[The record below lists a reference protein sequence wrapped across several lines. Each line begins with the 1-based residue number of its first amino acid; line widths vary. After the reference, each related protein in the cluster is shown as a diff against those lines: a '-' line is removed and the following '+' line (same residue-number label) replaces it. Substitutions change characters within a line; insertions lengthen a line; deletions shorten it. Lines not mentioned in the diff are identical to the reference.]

1 MVVKLQSANLV
12 ANGRFR
18 HLETFISW
26 KHPYYL
32 YLAFL
37 SRMYMASKAVVT
49 LGDGALDGR
58 VERHG
63 VCQQRGDGP
72 RQVRHGAV
80 GARRRA
86 VVQVLAHAGRAAAH
100 QGPATSLLLGTT

>member
-1 MVVKLQSANLV
+1 
-12 ANGRFR
+12 
-18 HLETFISW
+18 
-26 KHPYYL
+26 
-32 YLAFL
+32 
-37 SRMYMASKAVVT
+37 MASKAVVT

-100 QGPATSLLLGTT
+100 QGPATSLLLGTTQSRVAVASHLLIKRLVELNAWGDKSNNGFML